1 MTAVEVKV
9 VQPADGATVVGGSAV
24 DLIGQVGPLPPE
36 LSGIPLYYR
45 WYSSEFPAEDGH
57 FSLND
62 QAMPDPA
69 GPYSAAL
76 GIGSQAITLAAS
88 DQQGQDTAAQNATRH
103 GGVAG
108 GTKGPKRC

>member
-1 MTAVEVKV
+1 MTAVEVDI
-9 VQPADGATVVGGSAV
+9 VQPADGSTVVGGSAI
-24 DLIGQVGPLPPE
+24 DLIGQVGRLPAE
-36 LSGIPLYYR
+36 LSGVSLYYR

-62 QAMPDPA
+62 QALPDPA
-69 GPYSAAL
+69 GPYSAGL

-88 DQQGQDTAAQNATRH
+88 DQKDQDKDAQNNTRH

-108 GTKGPKRC
+108 GAKGA